1 MIIVISAIVLIG
13 FGITLALLCR
23 NDVLSAGWVAD
34 LSLGI
39 AVIGIIALF
48 FGGSA
53 YLSKRADIKQDIED
67 KTIERLGIEQ
77 NYKQAMQT
85 SDKHRQM
92 SAIAK
97 IVTWNEEVEL
107 YKRRSKNPII
117 GDFFPDEVAENLQ
130 YIDLES
136 EDLCTK

>member
-1 MIIVISAIVLIG
+1 MIIVILAIVLIG
-13 FGITLALLCR
+13 LGITLALLYR
-23 NDVLSAGWVAD
+23 SDVLSAVWVAD

-39 AVIGIIALF
+39 AVIGILALF

-97 IVTWNEEVEL
+97 IVTWNDEVES
-107 YKRRSKNPII
+107 YKRHAQNPII
-117 GDFFPDEVAENLQ
+117 GDFYPEEVAESLQ
-130 YIDLES
+130 YIEIES
-136 EDLCTK
+136 EDLCSK